1 MPDDTVAVADPAI
14 SVFSIPEG
22 IPAQDEP
29 VIEAIPDQQEPV
41 EEAAP
46 GTDVLPDAETEPE
59 RPDLSALLKG
69 LSDDDLENLPEVKS
83 LVARKGESAR
93 QKAERE
99 STAKIE
105 AANQRYLASGEA
117 FNDLQRMIADAANN
131 LDYNGMPVVDRNQVN
146 RLFNLMLDGGAAASV
161 TRIADVLNDVTGEGF
176 ELTKAEQDQAAAAQV
191 LWAQNKIDP
200 SPLLR
205 AWLPAVL
212 RAHETKVEGD
222 VRKRVER
229 EVRAE
234 YEAKAKLDTAK
245 AATDQSK
252 SQPGATVVP
261 GGMPGGTTGTEMEQ
275 AAASIRSGGREALQ
289 RLVPGLTI

>member
-22 IPAQDEP
+22 IPAQDAP
-29 VIEAIPDQQEPV
+29 VEAIPDQQEPV

-99 STAKIE
+99 ATAKLE

-117 FNDLQRMIADAANN
+117 FNDLQRMIASAANN
-131 LDYNGMPVVDRNQVN
+131 LDDNGMPVVDRNQVN

-191 LWAQNKIDP
+191 LWAQNKLDP

-252 SQPGATVVP
+252 SQPGATVVAGGAP
-261 GGMPGGTTGTEMEQ
+261 GQPTGNEFEQ
-275 AAASIRSGGREALQ
+275 AADRLRKGGREELQ
-289 RLVPGLTI
+289 RLTGLTI